1 MKFDYNVTVFFY
13 IEFQTM
19 WCHLQIFVAGW
30 VGGKKTSFWTILIRL
45 CKIILSNCWFYL
57 LLTGK
62 ERHQDWSVQRFWL
75 YSFCQLRSSNEGAS
89 SETHDRWP
97 LVWCKNPQF
106 KGKNTR
112 FYTTLQMAKTV
123 KITKPNSLCFANL
136 KWKMLGFKGTSRLV
150 NLY

>member
-1 MKFDYNVTVFFY
+1 MTFWGQG
-13 IEFQTM
+13 FQGTHM
-19 WCHLQIFVAGW
+19 DALGQFSSKLMTLTSREGLWIFLANLALCVPLTNFLCFCLK
-30 VGGKKTSFWTILIRL
+30 VGGNKEPSFLTIRL
-45 CKIILSNCWFYL
+45 CKIIFSNCWFYF

-106 KGKNTR
+106 KGKNAK
-112 FYTTLQMAKTV
+112 FYTALH
-123 KITKPNSLCFANL
+123 KIF
-136 KWKMLGFKGTSRLV
+136 
-150 NLY
+150 